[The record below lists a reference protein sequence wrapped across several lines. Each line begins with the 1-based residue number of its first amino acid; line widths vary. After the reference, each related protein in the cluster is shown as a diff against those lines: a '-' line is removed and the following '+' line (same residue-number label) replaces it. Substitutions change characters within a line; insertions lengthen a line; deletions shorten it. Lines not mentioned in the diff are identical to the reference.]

1 VSRERQE
8 VETMELKS
16 SESEAGEDEM
26 DPRRSAASSQNPAYV

>member
-1 VSRERQE
+1 
-8 VETMELKS
+8 MELKS